1 MGAPPLTR
9 NALHALSGEQLPC
22 LSEAYNGGRDRDR
35 TCDPY
40 HVKVALSGPR
50 YSAGFGQEI
59 AQLARPRRQ
68 VLAIDDQV
76 WLFGWSQGMKVWAAF
91 LKRPENQWDGFCPN
105 VLLSH

>member
-1 MGAPPLTR
+1 MIIAK
-9 NALHALSGEQLPC
+9 NAKN
-22 LSEAYNGGRDRDR
+22 YRVFRTFNGGRDRDR